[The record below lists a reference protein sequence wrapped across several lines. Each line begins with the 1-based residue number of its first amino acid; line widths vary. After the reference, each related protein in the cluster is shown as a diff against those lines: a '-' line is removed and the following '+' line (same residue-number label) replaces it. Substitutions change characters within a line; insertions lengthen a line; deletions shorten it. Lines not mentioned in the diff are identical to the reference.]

1 MEWVFTNEHFQGCH
15 VVSGT
20 SIKTNKQLIWCSTT
34 QRHNF
39 VMIPSV
45 VRKSFISRWWF
56 LYTSHLPRETGPTPS
71 WLIVTPDNSIP
82 IIWTWTNVGIV
93 SYKKTDSVVVNLMS
107 RSYCVSC
114 RSSRRG
120 VYTLVDIQV
129 ICKCNP
135 TNDKRSWFSFQLQ
148 SRRRNWKEW
157 KVTDCQFWLSETKV
171 WWRKLITGQVE
182 GNWDRH

>member
-39 VMIPSV
+39 V
-45 VRKSFISRWWF
+45 
-56 LYTSHLPRETGPTPS
+56 
-71 WLIVTPDNSIP
+71 TPDNSIP
-82 IIWTWTNVGIV
+82 IIWTWTNGGIV

-182 GNWDRH
+182 GDGDRHLYG